1 MEILLWLAILL
12 AVGIVLWL
20 AAPYHHRMIGN
31 RDTELGNP
39 GLLVEQVGGAPT
51 DLSRGLGHR
60 AIITRCSAEKIWLAP
75 ETTLSR

>member
-31 RDTELGNP
+31 RDTELGKYWDDP
-39 GLLVEQVGGAPT
+39 ML
-51 DLSRGLGHR
+51 
-60 AIITRCSAEKIWLAP
+60 
-75 ETTLSR
+75 